1 MILAAID
8 FLNNNWLKIVFFL
21 LLLAAFVTF
30 LFYIYYK
37 FIQKEKSFK
46 DSLNE
51 AKLLQIA
58 ITIDLE
64 EKIVEKYY
72 LYDQSHKDE
81 IVSLDEFFVRFDK
94 TNAEK
99 LNNWLGHIARVTDFS
114 KTRRI
119 EVVMYDN
126 NCRGVYLVE
135 LESYNAEQKK
145 YYLIFKDMTESINV
159 FRRVGKISV
168 VTDNEDFYNKANER
182 LCVVD
187 DNANNFLV
195 AIKYKEQ
202 SFATKELQSDILHL
216 VEDSIYNKIDKMK
229 FDNELLC
236 LTSNGT
242 FLLFSANVVN
252 IKKYKHHIK
261 KLLLL
266 NSGVYNII
274 QNRFSYTINLVAGY
288 TRIHKDERISIDKT
302 LEAET
307 AANVLMNKGRF
318 VERMQLFDENLQNVH
333 TVLNNKLLA
342 VEKVVTQNLFS
353 LNLVPI
359 IKTKS
364 KFVSGYYVSITL
376 PHSLNM
382 DLTEFMNLIKQ
393 RSFRF
398 RFYTQVFEQMLKITD
413 VSNKVFYFSFDF
425 ENLKSIMEAYQS
437 NEEYSQLNFYFCVEF
452 SNITMQNTDL
462 ITIEKKLASFKENA
476 NIKFGITYNTLT
488 TIYLNDKIYSKTN
501 VVLLS
506 GQLIEQSLDQHTNE
520 SLIDVY
526 TKVAASYNQEVIG
539 LNVNSLAIYE
549 ILNHY
554 KVSKVGGSFLTPYV
568 ENDRIVDKSILKVLS
583 EIENRTY

>member
-168 VTDNEDFYNKANER
+168 VTDKDRKS
-182 LCVVD
+182 VV
-187 DNANNFLV
+187 
-195 AIKYKEQ
+195 
-202 SFATKELQSDILHL
+202 
-216 VEDSIYNKIDKMK
+216 
-229 FDNELLC
+229 
-236 LTSNGT
+236 
-242 FLLFSANVVN
+242 
-252 IKKYKHHIK
+252 
-261 KLLLL
+261 
-266 NSGVYNII
+266 
-274 QNRFSYTINLVAGY
+274 
-288 TRIHKDERISIDKT
+288 
-302 LEAET
+302 
-307 AANVLMNKGRF
+307 
-318 VERMQLFDENLQNVH
+318 
-333 TVLNNKLLA
+333 
-342 VEKVVTQNLFS
+342 
-353 LNLVPI
+353 
-359 IKTKS
+359 
-364 KFVSGYYVSITL
+364 
-376 PHSLNM
+376 
-382 DLTEFMNLIKQ
+382 
-393 RSFRF
+393 
-398 RFYTQVFEQMLKITD
+398 
-413 VSNKVFYFSFDF
+413 
-425 ENLKSIMEAYQS
+425 
-437 NEEYSQLNFYFCVEF
+437 
-452 SNITMQNTDL
+452 
-462 ITIEKKLASFKENA
+462 
-476 NIKFGITYNTLT
+476 
-488 TIYLNDKIYSKTN
+488 
-501 VVLLS
+501 
-506 GQLIEQSLDQHTNE
+506 
-520 SLIDVY
+520 
-526 TKVAASYNQEVIG
+526 
-539 LNVNSLAIYE
+539 
-549 ILNHY
+549 
-554 KVSKVGGSFLTPYV
+554 
-568 ENDRIVDKSILKVLS
+568 
-583 EIENRTY
+583 